1 MNYEGDK
8 TILTSL
14 SGPPQSIPST
24 TEADSK
30 WTVRSDFDTHFALQK
45 QTVGLRRL
53 NCLVYI
59 WRKWTKPTQM
69 KAECT

>member
-8 TILTSL
+8 AILPSL

-24 TEADSK
+24 TEVDSK
-30 WTVRSDFDTHFALQK
+30 WTVRSDFDTTVLALQK

-53 NCLVYI
+53 NCLVHI
-59 WRKWTKPTQM
+59 LAQM
-69 KAECT
+69 DEADSNEG